1 MSKIHGIN
9 HPFAGAS
16 LSPGAGRGGE
26 RRVELPRED
35 LEDLTFSLVKGNK
48 SHFKQAGGPFPFVG
62 CKSAMFSLAV
72 FPSVAEISFSPTSPA
87 PV

>member
-16 LSPGAGRGGE
+16 FSPRGGI

-35 LEDLTFSLVKGNK
+35 LGDLTFSLVKGNK

-72 FPSVAEISFSPTSPA
+72 FPSVAKVSFSHTSPA